1 MEAFTFQNLG
11 ANVRIVRTK
20 LEK

>member
-1 MEAFTFQNLG
+1 METFQNLG